1 MHSQRDWLLRLGLVA
16 GALAALVILAAGLSA
31 PMWRSGWTASD
42 FWRSS
47 PADGGVG
54 LDLRW
59 GTILIAA
66 GLLLLLAMVVAS
78 AVMAARSGRP
88 LPRARYSVLS
98 VVLMLLVLTLI
109 RPDILERL
117 RIAPLPSAV
126 PSAAGTPAPAASGPA
141 VPAAL
146 PGALVYGVSL
156 LAATVVVVSFWLVWR
171 AVHRPKPQAEE
182 PVAQQAAQA
191 ARMALADWQSGSPLA
206 SVIIRCYREMS
217 ELVAEKR
224 ALQRA
229 SDMTPREFVQRMEK
243 VGVPAVPAEQLT
255 ALFELARY
263 SVQPLGPSEEATA
276 RACLNSLA
284 QALEKAA

>member
-1 MHSQRDWLLRLGLVA
+1 MHTRRDWLFRLGLVA

-47 PADGGVG
+47 PGDSGVG

-59 GTILIAA
+59 GTILVAA
-66 GLLLLLAMVVAS
+66 GLLLLLTMVVAS
-78 AVMAARSGRP
+78 AVLAARSGRP
-88 LPRARYSVLS
+88 LPRARYSVIS
-98 VVLMLLVLTLI
+98 VVLMLLLLTVM

-117 RIAPLPSAV
+117 RIAPLPEAV
-126 PSAAGTPAPAASGPA
+126 TSAGTPPPAASVPS

-146 PGALVYGVSL
+146 PGVLVYGVSL
-156 LAATVVVVSFWLVWR
+156 LAAAGVVVSFWLVWR
-171 AVHRPKPQAEE
+171 AIRRPKPQAEK
-182 PVAQQAAQA
+182 PVARQAAQA
-191 ARMALADWQSGSPLA
+191 ARTALADWQGGSPLA

-224 ALQRA
+224 ALQRT

-243 VGVPAVPAEQLT
+243 AGVPAVPAEQLT
-255 ALFELARY
+255 ELFELARY
-263 SVQPLGPSEEATA
+263 SVQPLGPSEEAAA

>member
-1 MHSQRDWLLRLGLVA
+1 MHTRRDWLFRLGLVA

-31 PMWRSGWTASD
+31 PMWRSGWTESD

-47 PADGGVG
+47 PGDSGVG

-59 GTILIAA
+59 GTILVAA
-66 GLLLLLAMVVAS
+66 GLLLLLTMVIAS
-78 AVMAARSGRP
+78 AVLAARSGRP
-88 LPRARYSVLS
+88 LPRARYSVIS
-98 VVLMLLVLTLI
+98 VVLMLLLLTVM

-117 RIAPLPSAV
+117 RIAPLPEAV
-126 PSAAGTPAPAASGPA
+126 TSAGTPAPAASGPA

-156 LAATVVVVSFWLVWR
+156 LAAAGVVVSFWLVWR
-171 AVHRPKPQAEE
+171 AVRRPKPQAEE
-182 PVAQQAAQA
+182 QVARQAAQA
-191 ARMALADWQSGSPLA
+191 ARTALADWQSGSPLA
-206 SVIIRCYREMS
+206 SVIVRCYREMS

-224 ALQRA
+224 ALQRT

-243 VGVPAVPAEQLT
+243 AGVPAMPAEQLT

-263 SVQPLGPSEEATA
+263 SVQPLGPSEEAAA

>member
-1 MHSQRDWLLRLGLVA
+1 MHTRRDWLFRLGLVA
-16 GALAALVILAAGLSA
+16 GALAALVILAAGLSV
-31 PMWRSGWTASD
+31 PMGRSGWTATD

-47 PADGGVG
+47 PGDSGVG

-59 GTILIAA
+59 GTILVAA
-66 GLLLLLAMVVAS
+66 GLLLLLTMVVAS

-98 VVLMLLVLTLI
+98 VVLMLLLLTI
-109 RPDILERL
+109 MRPDILERL
-117 RIAPLPSAV
+117 RIAPLPEAV
-126 PSAAGTPAPAASGPA
+126 NSAGTSPAEASGPA

-156 LAATVVVVSFWLVWR
+156 LAAAGVVVSFWLVWR
-171 AVHRPKPQAEE
+171 AVRRPKPQAEE
-182 PVAQQAAQA
+182 QVARQAAQA
-191 ARMALADWQSGSPLA
+191 ARTALADWQGGSPLA

-243 VGVPAVPAEQLT
+243 AGVPAVPAEQLT

-263 SVQPLGPSEEATA
+263 SVQPLGPSEEAAA